1 MPVVLG
7 ESEGDAERFR
17 VMLGRDVEL
26 VGSAQDLHSYLD
38 EHPGEDLVVIG
49 PQASVPVA
57 ADLAQ
62 RYRLARPSL
71 GMVLMRNRVDTTV
84 LAESLRA
91 GIREVVAAD
100 DVEALTAACKRS
112 IALSEMLRGSL
123 QTDQGR
129 ALGKI
134 ILVFGAKGGCGKTT
148 IATNLAAA
156 LADLDKG
163 KVCLVDFDLDFGD
176 VAIFLQ
182 RDPVVT
188 ISNAVQ
194 MQGDLDQR
202 AVESIITHYSERLD
216 TVLAPTKPADAEF
229 IKPELAMDLLR
240 NLQTMY
246 SYVVVDAPPSF
257 SEITLR
263 TFDVADTYILVTT
276 LDLPSLKNL
285 KVALETLDALGYPRS
300 KWQVVLNRADAEVG
314 LTRTDVEE
322 VLGVPIVGAIP
333 SSRDVPAALNG
344 GVTIFESKP
353 QHPVSIA
360 IRRLAAVE
368 AGVPVPPEHRRHW
381 WQRRTRRS

>member
-1 MPVVLG
+1 
-7 ESEGDAERFR
+7 
-17 VMLGRDVEL
+17 
-26 VGSAQDLHSYLD
+26 
-38 EHPGEDLVVIG
+38 VVIG
-49 PQASVPVA
+49 PQASMPVA
-57 ADLAQ
+57 TDLAQ
-62 RYRLARPSL
+62 RYRLERPSL
-71 GMVLMRNRVDTTV
+71 GIVLMRERVDTNV
-84 LAESLRA
+84 LSESLRA
-91 GIREVVAAD
+91 GIRNVVPAD
-100 DVEALTAACKRS
+100 DVEGLTAACRRS
-112 IALSEMLRGSL
+112 IALSGMLRGSL

-129 ALGKI
+129 TLGKI

-194 MQGDLDQR
+194 MQGELDVR
-202 AVESIITHYSERLD
+202 AVESLITRYSDRLD

-300 KWQVVLNRADAEVG
+300 KWQVVLNRSDAQVG
-314 LTRTDVEE
+314 LTIVDVEE

-353 QHPVSIA
+353 QHPVSAA

-368 AGVPVPPEHRRHW
+368 AGVPVPPEQRRHW
-381 WQRRTRRS
+381 WRRQPRSN